1 MTDVNYT
8 HIAFLLDR
16 SGSMMSI
23 KSDTEGGFDAYI
35 ETQRKQSGRCTV
47 TLAQFD
53 DEYEEVYAGRAVATV
68 PKLDLQPRGSTAL
81 NDSIATLV
89 RSTGAYLSAMPE
101 KRRPGSVIFG
111 IMTDGMENASREWT
125 RPAIKALIEE
135 HEQKYDW
142 TFSYLGA
149 NQDAIEVGE
158 SMGIPAARSLTY
170 GTGTGN
176 VQAAMDAYGSSS
188 ASLRQAVAAGV
199 DAAAARADIAY
210 SPAQRVA
217 AAPPPEPDESASPRP
232 RLLRRVTG
240 SPRKS

>member
-35 ETQRKQSGRCTV
+35 ESQKTQSGRCTV

-53 DEYEEVYAGRAVATV
+53 DQYEEVYAGRDLQSV

-81 NDSIATLV
+81 DDSIAALV
-89 RSTGAYLSAMPE
+89 RSTGEYLAGLPE
-101 KRRPGSVIFG
+101 RRRPGSVIFG
-111 IMTDGMENASREWT
+111 IMTDGMENASQEWT

-135 HEQKYDW
+135 QEKKYDW
-142 TFSYLGA
+142 TFSYMGA
-149 NQDAIEVGE
+149 NQDAIEVGG
-158 SMGIPAARSLTY
+158 SMGIPAGRSLTY

-176 VQAAMDAYGSSS
+176 VRAAMAAYGSSS
-188 ASLRQAVAAGV
+188 AALRHSVASGV
-199 DAAAARADIAY
+199 APAAARENIAY
-210 SPAQRVA
+210 SMAQRVA
-217 AAPPPEPDESASPRP
+217 AAPDADVAVDQVDPA
-232 RLLRRVTG
+232 
-240 SPRKS
+240 